1 MIETSFL
8 YHSFGVRD
16 IFSTRCEYKGNK
28 TIIHV
33 RFVVTPIATPTP
45 CAYLKKAYRII
56 WLFKTLFVISRI
68 TKKKGELE

>member
-1 MIETSFL
+1 MSNFWGA
-8 YHSFGVRD
+8 YH
-16 IFSTRCEYKGNK
+16 
-28 TIIHV
+28 IHV

-56 WLFKTLFVISRI
+56 GLFKILFVISRI